1 MPGRHPN
8 SGIRQKNDYMMKYIY
23 VLFLLA
29 ALCSCRSVEYIP
41 VETVRTDTLYSYQLH
56 RDSIYRRDSIYIRDK
71 GDTVW
76 MEKYRYLYR
85 DKLIRDTLYLSR
97 TDSIR
102 VPYPV
107 ERELTRWQSL
117 KMELGGWAMGI
128 IIAVALAIAGW
139 LVYRLRKREA
149 V

>member
-1 MPGRHPN
+1 
-8 SGIRQKNDYMMKYIY
+8 MKYIY

-29 ALCSCRSVEYIP
+29 ALCSCRSVKYVP
-41 VETVRTDTLYSYQLH
+41 VETVRTDSIYITQLQ
-56 RDSIYRRDSIYIRDK
+56 RDSIYSRDSIYIRQE

-76 MEKYRYLYR
+76 AEKYRYVYR

-107 ERELTRWQSL
+107 ERELTRWQRMKL
-117 KMELGGWAMGI
+117 ELGGWAMGI
-128 IIAVALAIAGW
+128 IIAAALAITGW

>member
-107 ERELTRWQSL
+107 EKPLTRWQQW
-117 KMELGGWAMGI
+117 KIELGGFAMAAILALLAFGI
-128 IIAVALAIAGW
+128 FR
-139 LVYRLRKREA
+139 LVRKLRK
-149 V
+149 